1 MKCKD
6 CLSSKCKYAAEFGE
20 GDCAMIKEDYI
31 SFETAKL
38 LKEKGFNE
46 SVNRFYEISTGKP
59 LLVRSEYCR
68 NSFTIDYAAPTHQM
82 ALKWL
87 REVHNI
93 DIIAPP
99 QFDNVEWTYSPIIFK
114 LSIPCTEIRLND
126 NKQKKELA
134 IEVALKFT
142 LENLI

>member
-1 MKCKD
+1 MKQ
-6 CLSSKCKYAAEFGE
+6 
-20 GDCAMIKEDYI
+20 ITEDYC
-31 SFETAKL
+31 SFEIAKL
-38 LKEKGFNE
+38 LKEKGFDIPCRSYYNNNDYLSFE
-46 SVNRFYEISTGKP
+46 HPKGFVSVDSVY
-59 LLVRSEYCR
+59 LLR
-68 NSFTIDYAAPTHQM
+68 PTHQM

-126 NKQKKELA
+126 NKHKKELA
-134 IEVALKFT
+134 VEAALLYVLK
-142 LENLI
+142 NLI